1 MAAQERTRTR
11 LAVFLLIGCI
21 AVVAAALCSLA
32 FGSTQIPLHKVVQA
46 LTMAAQ
52 ERTRTRLA
60 VFLLIGCIAVV
71 AAALCSL
78 AFGSTQI
85 PLHKV
90 VQALTSPDLTDSQ
103 QIAVVE
109 LRVPRTIGDILVGA
123 AFAVAGAVMQ
133 GVTRNPLA
141 DSGLLGINSG
151 ASFALALCLAFF
163 PSFGFTGS
171 VIFSF
176 VGATGATRNPLAD
189 SGLLGINSGASFAL
203 ALCLAF
209 FPSFGFTGSVIF
221 SFVGATG
228 AMALVYGLT
237 SAGHRRPDPVRLVLA
252 GCVVGMLLSAFSQA
266 IAIFANVGQDLTFWT
281 AGGVAGIR
289 MKQLALAG
297 PVIAV
302 GLIASIALSRQISLL
317 SLGEDAARGLGV
329 SVARTQGICM
339 VVVLLLAGAAVALAG
354 PIAFVGLMVPHVV
367 RHFVGGSYQAIIPA
381 SMVLGA
387 VFMLVADVISRVIDA
402 PSEVPIGLVFAVI
415 GVPFFIWIARRE
427 ERTFE

>member
-1 MAAQERTRTR
+1 
-11 LAVFLLIGCI
+11 
-21 AVVAAALCSLA
+21 
-32 FGSTQIPLHKVVQA
+32 
-46 LTMAAQ
+46 MAAQ

-109 LRVPRTIGDILVGA
+109 LRVPRTIGDILAGA

-171 VIFSF
+171 VVFSF
-176 VGATGATRNPLAD
+176 VGAA
-189 SGLLGINSGASFAL
+189 
-203 ALCLAF
+203 
-209 FPSFGFTGSVIF
+209 
-221 SFVGATG
+221 G

-237 SAGHRRPDPVRLVLA
+237 SMGHRRPDPVRLVLA
-252 GCVVGMLLSAFSQA
+252 GCVVGMLLSALSQA

-297 PVIAV
+297 PVIGA
-302 GLIASIALSRQISLL
+302 GLVASIALSRQISLL

-329 SVARTQGICM
+329 SVARTQGVCM

-367 RHFVGGSYQAIIPA
+367 RHFVGGSYQAVIPA
-381 SMVLGA
+381 SLVLGA
-387 VFMLVADVISRVIDA
+387 VFMLVADVISRVVDA

-427 ERTFE
+427 ERSFE

>member
-1 MAAQERTRTR
+1 MAVQERTRGR
-11 LAVFLLIGCI
+11 LAIFLLVGCGAI
-21 AVVAAALCSLA
+21 LLAALGSLV
-32 FGSTQIPLHKVVQA
+32 FGSTQIPLQKVVQA
-46 LTMAAQ
+46 L
-52 ERTRTRLA
+52 
-60 VFLLIGCIAVV
+60 V
-71 AAALCSL
+71 
-78 AFGSTQI
+78 
-85 PLHKV
+85 
-90 VQALTSPDLTDSQ
+90 SPDLTDAQ

-141 DSGLLGINSG
+141 DSGLLGINAG

-163 PSFGFTGS
+163 PTFGFTGS
-171 VIFSF
+171 VVFSF
-176 VGATGATRNPLAD
+176 VGAAA
-189 SGLLGINSGASFAL
+189 
-203 ALCLAF
+203 
-209 FPSFGFTGSVIF
+209 
-221 SFVGATG
+221 
-228 AMALVYGLT
+228 AMILVYGLT
-237 SAGHRRPDPVRLVLA
+237 SVGHRQPDPVRLVLA
-252 GCVVGMLLSAFSQA
+252 GCVVGMLLSALSQA

-302 GLIASIALSRQISLL
+302 GLLASQVLSRRISLL

-329 SVARTQGICM
+329 SVARTQGACM

-354 PIAFVGLMVPHVV
+354 PIAFVGLMVPHVA

-387 VFMLVADVISRVIDA
+387 VFMLVADIISRVIDA

-427 ERTFE
+427 ERSFE